1 MSNTSRIA
9 DLVQITNRLSDLL
22 EHESAVLR
30 ARKLAEMETV
40 RADKLTLSAAY
51 ETNVRALR
59 SQPEMLADATPEL
72 RRQLKAAFDRFE
84 ITLAANER
92 GLRAAKEAS
101 DQVLRTIADEVARQR
116 SENLAYSANGYA
128 SAKPTSNSPAPV
140 SVAID
145 EHF

>member
-1 MSNTSRIA
+1 
-9 DLVQITNRLSDLL
+9 
-22 EHESAVLR
+22 
-30 ARKLAEMETV
+30 
-40 RADKLTLSAAY
+40 
-51 ETNVRALR
+51 
-59 SQPEMLADATPEL
+59 MLADATPEL

-128 SAKPTSNSPAPV
+128 SVKPTSNSPAPV